1 LLAANY
7 KFALHEFDLLNVKL
21 LKDCNAEMTTLNAL
35 LSIMFFPAG
44 ITLILSGMFY
54 EWADRKL
61 VARFQN
67 RIGPRWFQPLAD
79 TIKLLTK
86 EEIQPQ
92 GIHTLLFYGLP
103 IIALTGA
110 LTAALYTPILG
121 LTPAYSFP
129 GDLIVTLYLLSLL
142 TMCMGLAG
150 WNGSSRFSLVGAT
163 RSLTQL
169 FAYEAPFLLALLGP
183 AMAAGSWMIKD
194 ITLYA
199 ESHWFILTQPVGFLI
214 ALIGLMGKL
223 ELPPFDA
230 PEAETEI
237 VAGALTEYSGRG
249 LALFHIGKSV
259 ELVVAVSLVTAFYL
273 GGIGN
278 PLFFLFKTLLIL
290 LFMATLQSLLTRLRI
305 DQTVGMWWR
314 FGAVFALLQILVMI
328 LIKGWLA

>member
-1 LLAANY
+1 
-7 KFALHEFDLLNVKL
+7 
-21 LKDCNAEMTTLNAL
+21 MTPITAL

-44 ITLILSGMFY
+44 LTLILGGMLY

-67 RIGPRWFQPLAD
+67 RIGPRWYQPLAD

-86 EEIQPQ
+86 EEITPH
-92 GIHTLLFYGLP
+92 GINSFLFYGLP
-103 IIALTGA
+103 IVALTGA
-110 LTAALYTPILG
+110 LTAALYAPILG
-121 LTPAYSFP
+121 LIPVYSFH

-150 WNGSSRFSLVGAT
+150 WNGSSRFSLIGAT
-163 RSLTQL
+163 RALTQL

-183 AMAAGSWMIKD
+183 AIVAGSWVIKD
-194 ITLYA
+194 ISAYA
-199 ESHWFILTQPVGFLI
+199 ETHWMIFTQPVGFFI

-278 PLFFLFKTLLIL
+278 SLLFLVKTLVMVL
-290 LFMATLQSLLTRLRI
+290 LMAMLQSMLTRLRI

-314 FGAVFALLQILVMI
+314 FGALLALFQILI
-328 LIKGWLA
+328 LVLLKGWLA